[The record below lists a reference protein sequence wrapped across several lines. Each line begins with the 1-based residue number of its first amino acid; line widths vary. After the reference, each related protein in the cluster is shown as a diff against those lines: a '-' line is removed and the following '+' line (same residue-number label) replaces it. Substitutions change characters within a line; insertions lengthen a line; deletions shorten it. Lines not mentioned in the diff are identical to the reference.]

1 MRGHHHLPGD
11 PKAPPTRLTWA
22 GLREVAR
29 LFTYLLPYRR
39 KFVIAHLYLLVGNLA
54 GLAFPFFT
62 GRLIDGASRGP
73 GGLTARPG
81 WALNGASINTTALLL
96 MLVLAVQA
104 LCSSFQTYWLTEVGE
119 RSLADLRR
127 DTYGRLIC
135 LPMAFFAQRRVG
147 ELTSRLAADLSLMQQ
162 TLTGSAPQF
171 LGQLV
176 MLTGG
181 LVLILLTSGRLTLVM
196 LVSVPLVIGLA
207 VVFGRLTRKVSFE
220 ARERLAET
228 NVVIE
233 ETLQGIASVK
243 AFTNEEY
250 ETARYR
256 AGIETFI
263 GVVLR
268 GARYQGAF
276 TAFTTFAGFGS
287 IVLVIWYGARLVEGG
302 ALTFGD
308 LTQFLMYTMF
318 IGGAIGGF
326 ARLYG
331 ELHRAIGATQ
341 RVRELLQEIPE
352 ESSGAAASADA
363 DGVGRIAGNV
373 AFEGI
378 TFAYPSR
385 KEVTVLRNLSLAAK
399 AGQRIAL
406 VGPSGAGKSTIVSL
420 LLRFYDP
427 DTGQVLIDSRDAR
440 DYPLRRLREQMAI
453 VPQDVLLFGGTVA
466 DNIAYGRPGASQ
478 AEIEEAA
485 RQANAHDFITAFPEG
500 YQTVVGERGVKLSGG
515 QRQRVAI
522 ARAILR
528 NPAILILDE
537 ATSSLDSELESLVQQ
552 ALDVLMQGRTSV
564 IIAHRLSTVRR
575 ADCIYVIKEGE
586 VVESGTHDELL
597 ARRDGIYRTLSEL
610 QFDLGGFGRKDA
622 ESPHETV
629 RQQTATFWLAAG
641 PGDGGTDSHTLR

>member
-1 MRGHHHLPGD
+1 MRGRHHYPID
-11 PKAPPTRLTWA
+11 SKTPPTRLTWG
-22 GLREVAR
+22 GLREAGR
-29 LFTYLLPYRR
+29 LLAYLLPYRR
-39 KFVIAHLYLLVGNLA
+39 KFVAAHLCLLVGSLA

-62 GRLIDGASRGP
+62 GRLIDGASRSL
-73 GGLTARPG
+73 GGLSAGAG
-81 WALNGASINTTALLL
+81 WGFDAASINTMAGFLV
-96 MLVLAVQA
+96 LVLAVQA
-104 LCSSFQTYWLTEVGE
+104 LCSSFQTYWLAEVGE

-127 DTYGRLIC
+127 DTYGRLIR

-147 ELTSRLAADLSLMQQ
+147 ELTNRLAADLSLMQQ

-171 LGQLV
+171 IGQLV

-181 LVLILLTSGRLTLVM
+181 LVLITLTSGRLTLVM
-196 LVSVPLVIGLA
+196 LASVPVVIGLA
-207 VVFGRLTRKVSFE
+207 VIFGRLTRKISFE
-220 ARERLAET
+220 AMERLADT
-228 NVVIE
+228 NVVVE

-243 AFTNEEY
+243 AFGNEAY
-250 ETARYR
+250 ETSRYR

-268 GARYQGAF
+268 GALYQGAF
-276 TAFTTFAGFGS
+276 TAFITFAGFGA

-326 ARLYG
+326 VRLYG
-331 ELHRAIGATQ
+331 ELQRAIGATQ
-341 RVRELLQEIPE
+341 RVRELLQEEPE
-352 ESSGAAASADA
+352 AIEDAGSAAVLPKGVRRSAGD
-363 DGVGRIAGNV
+363 I
-373 AFEGI
+373 AFENV

-385 KEVTVLRNLSLAAK
+385 KEIAVLRNLSLTAK

-406 VGPSGAGKSTIVSL
+406 VGPSGAGKTTIVSL

-427 DTGQVLIDSRDAR
+427 DSGRLLIDGRDAR
-440 DYPLRRLREQMAI
+440 DYPLRRLRDQMAI

-466 DNIAYGRPGASQ
+466 ENIAYGRPGATQ

-485 RQANAHDFITAFPEG
+485 RQANAHDFIAAFPEG

-537 ATSSLDSELESLVQQ
+537 ATSSLDSESESLVQQ
-552 ALDVLMQGRTSV
+552 ALDALMQGRTSV

-586 VVESGTHDELL
+586 VVESGTHDELV
-597 ARRDGIYRTLSEL
+597 ARPGGVYRTLSEL
-610 QFDLGGFGRKDA
+610 QFDLGDQTSTQRQNGADA
-622 ESPHETV
+622 SK
-629 RQQTATFWLAAG
+629 F
-641 PGDGGTDSHTLR
+641 